1 MRKLDVFNSKQAKP
15 SPALTWP
22 QSNFP
27 PPHQIVGKFGY
38 QRNPPLQ
45 PGKPGATGKY
55 QSSPPITLE
64 MESDSEVEEFYPHTA
79 RRNPPQ
85 NFAIWDLSP
94 AAAHTSSA
102 VRIAAVGAG
111 GSAANSNVT
120 WLGDPL
126 TGQIMKNLIAPTFAG
141 NNEDW
146 PRFTLAWEK
155 YWAKLGSHRKTSN
168 FEKLQLLESCL
179 DEMNR
184 RELQLM
190 YKAAGGKQ
198 ITFC

>member
-1 MRKLDVFNSKQAKP
+1 MPVEHPP
-15 SPALTWP
+15 SHWYLKATVRLK
-22 QSNFP
+22 NFTP
-27 PPHQIVGKFGY
+27 T
-38 QRNPPLQ
+38 QR
-45 PGKPGATGKY
+45 GET
-55 QSSPPITLE
+55 
-64 MESDSEVEEFYPHTA
+64 
-79 RRNPPQ
+79 PPQ

-94 AAAHTSSA
+94 AAAHANNA

-120 WLGDPL
+120 WLGDSL
-126 TGQIMKNLIAPTFAG
+126 TGQIMKNLVAPTFAG

-155 YWAKLGSHRKTSN
+155 YWAKLGSHRKTSD
-168 FEKLQLLESCL
+168 FEKLELLESCL

-198 ITFC
+198 ITFCEYWTEITTQIWGRYKWVRTQANEKTTIEYGVAN